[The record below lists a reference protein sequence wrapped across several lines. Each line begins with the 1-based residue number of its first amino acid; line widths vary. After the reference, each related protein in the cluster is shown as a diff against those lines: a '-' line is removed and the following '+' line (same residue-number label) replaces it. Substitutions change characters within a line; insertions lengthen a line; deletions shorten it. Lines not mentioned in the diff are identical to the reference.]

1 MSAPR
6 LALSFTPPRKKLNDS
21 IKCTNSTRSKCPLRK
36 RICIFTFHAE
46 AQKRKL
52 QNYSPS
58 APLPPQRNKTKPK
71 RPGKKSRKKK
81 KKKTGERQSDEEEL
95 HSHQKQMPNQSRQC
109 VILTKKSAECAENRS
124 GREDTKGRRP
134 SRPVCP
140 SLFLRYP
147 PPKKMKKRK
156 ILLPHLL
163 GGGGVPTG
171 KRLVPCWH
179 FGAT

>member
-1 MSAPR
+1 
-6 LALSFTPPRKKLNDS
+6 
-21 IKCTNSTRSKCPLRK
+21 
-36 RICIFTFHAE
+36 
-46 AQKRKL
+46 
-52 QNYSPS
+52 
-58 APLPPQRNKTKPK
+58 
-71 RPGKKSRKKK
+71 
-81 KKKTGERQSDEEEL
+81 
-95 HSHQKQMPNQSRQC
+95 MPNQSRQC

-163 GGGGVPTG
+163 GGGGYLLG
-171 KRLVPCWH
+171 RDWYLVGILVQLDWSLTNNL
-179 FGAT
+179 GVRGTN